1 MFDGSGDKKFLVV
14 EEQDSTCLLNSTIT
28 IFPQSTWHVMLKHK
42 KFTISRT
49 LTKTLGRVSN
59 EVSHMHFE

>member
-28 IFPQSTWHVMLKHK
+28 IFPQSTWHVMLKQKIHNK
-42 KFTISRT
+42 QDLDENIR
-49 LTKTLGRVSN
+49 
-59 EVSHMHFE
+59 